1 MSIFEIKFKHRFL
14 YNIAIFVLLSHF
26 FLFFIFSFLN
36 KPLKIAFLVNKSAV
50 NLSFKVDY
58 TQKRTAKKIDSDKLK
73 TKNLKSTKPKLTKIE
88 KPIIKENIKEKITE
102 KKIINNIIKAIEKPI
117 EKPKLAKIEK
127 PITKEVTK
135 EVIKEK
141 LKEEKVIKEVLK
153 NIIKPIVKPKLA
165 KIEKPITKEVL
176 KEKLKQEIKEEIKK
190 ESIKE
195 DFIEEELII
204 GRQELEELKLTLQ
217 MHDKVQS
224 FWKPPQG
231 LKPNKASKWS
241 LTIEKNGKRKVEK
254 IESSGILAFDMAAQR
269 SLMLVDIKIT
279 VPVLILEVAFTG

>member
-14 YNIAIFVLLSHF
+14 YNIATFVLLSHF

-36 KPLKIAFLVNKSAV
+36 KPLKLAFLVNKSAV

-73 TKNLKSTKPKLTKIE
+73 TKNLKSAKPKLTKIE
-88 KPIIKENIKEKITE
+88 KPIIKEKIKEKVAE
-102 KKIINNIIKAIEKPI
+102 KKVIEK
-117 EKPKLAKIEK
+117 
-127 PITKEVTK
+127 V
-135 EVIKEK
+135 V
-141 LKEEKVIKEVLK
+141 K
-153 NIIKPIVKPKLA
+153 NIIKPIEKPIKKPKLA

-176 KEKLKQEIKEEIKK
+176 KEKLKQEKLKE

-195 DFIEEELII
+195 EFKEEELII

-217 MHDKVQS
+217 MHEQVQS

-279 VPVLILEVAFTG
+279 VPVLILEVSFTG

>member
-14 YNIAIFVLLSHF
+14 YNIATFVLLSHF

-58 TQKRTAKKIDSDKLK
+58 MQKRTAKKIDSDKLK
-73 TKNLKSTKPKLTKIE
+73 TKNLKSAKSKLT
-88 KPIIKENIKEKITE
+88 
-102 KKIINNIIKAIEKPI
+102 
-117 EKPKLAKIEK
+117 
-127 PITKEVTK
+127 
-135 EVIKEK
+135 
-141 LKEEKVIKEVLK
+141 
-153 NIIKPIVKPKLA
+153 

-176 KEKLKQEIKEEIKK
+176 KEKLKEEYIKEEF
-190 ESIKE
+190 KE
-195 DFIEEELII
+195 DLIEEELII

>member
-1 MSIFEIKFKHRFL
+1 MFIKFKHRFL

-50 NLSFKVDY
+50 NISFKVDY

-73 TKNLKSTKPKLTKIE
+73 TKNLKSTKSKLTKTE
-88 KPIIKENIKEKITE
+88 KPIIKENIKEKVTE
-102 KKIINNIIKAIEKPI
+102 KKVIEKVVKNIIKPIEKPI

-127 PITKEVTK
+127 PITKEVL
-135 EVIKEK
+135 KEK
-141 LKEEKVIKEVLK
+141 LKE
-153 NIIKPIVKPKLA
+153 
-165 KIEKPITKEVL
+165 KI
-176 KEKLKQEIKEEIKK
+176 IKEESIKE
-190 ESIKE
+190 ESIKEEPKE

-231 LKPNKASKWS
+231 LKPNKTSKWS

>member
-14 YNIAIFVLLSHF
+14 YNIATFVLLSHF

-50 NLSFKVDY
+50 NISFKVDY
-58 TQKRTAKKIDSDKLK
+58 TQKRTAKKIDSNKLK
-73 TKNLKSTKPKLTKIE
+73 TKNLKSTTPKLTKIE

-102 KKIINNIIKAIEKPI
+102 KKVINNIIKAIEKPI

-127 PITKEVTK
+127 PITKEVL
-135 EVIKEK
+135 KEK
-141 LKEEKVIKEVLK
+141 LKEEI
-153 NIIKPIVKPKLA
+153 
-165 KIEKPITKEVL
+165 
-176 KEKLKQEIKEEIKK
+176 IKEEP
-190 ESIKE
+190 KE
-195 DFIEEELII
+195 DLIEEESII

-217 MHDKVQS
+217 MHEQVQS

>member
-14 YNIAIFVLLSHF
+14 YNIATFVLLSHF

-50 NLSFKVDY
+50 NISFKVDY
-58 TQKRTAKKIDSDKLK
+58 TQKRTAKKIDSNKLK
-73 TKNLKSTKPKLTKIE
+73 TKNLKSTTPKLTKIE
-88 KPIIKENIKEKITE
+88 KPIIKENIKEKVTE
-102 KKIINNIIKAIEKPI
+102 KKVIEKVVKNIIKPIEKPI

-127 PITKEVTK
+127 PITKEVL
-135 EVIKEK
+135 KEK
-141 LKEEKVIKEVLK
+141 LKEEI
-153 NIIKPIVKPKLA
+153 
-165 KIEKPITKEVL
+165 
-176 KEKLKQEIKEEIKK
+176 IKEEP
-190 ESIKE
+190 KE
-195 DFIEEELII
+195 DLIEEESII

-217 MHDKVQS
+217 MHEQVQS

>member
-14 YNIAIFVLLSHF
+14 SNIATFVLFSHF

-73 TKNLKSTKPKLTKIE
+73 TKNLKSAKPKLTKIE
-88 KPIIKENIKEKITE
+88 KPIIKEKIKEKVAE
-102 KKIINNIIKAIEKPI
+102 KKVINNIIKAIKKPIEKPI
-117 EKPKLAKIEK
+117 EKL
-127 PITKEVTK
+127 
-135 EVIKEK
+135 
-141 LKEEKVIKEVLK
+141 
-153 NIIKPIVKPKLA
+153 KLA

-176 KEKLKQEIKEEIKK
+176 KEKLKEEYIKEEF
-190 ESIKE
+190 KE
-195 DFIEEELII
+195 DLIEEELII

-217 MHDKVQS
+217 MHEQVQS

-279 VPVLILEVAFTG
+279 VPVLILEVSFTG

>member
-1 MSIFEIKFKHRFL
+1 MSIFEIKFKHRCL
-14 YNIAIFVLLSHF
+14 YNIATFVLLSHF

-50 NLSFKVDY
+50 NISFKVDY
-58 TQKRTAKKIDSDKLK
+58 TQKRTAKKIDSNKLK
-73 TKNLKSTKPKLTKIE
+73 TKNLKSTTPKLTKIE
-88 KPIIKENIKEKITE
+88 KPIIKENIKEKVTE
-102 KKIINNIIKAIEKPI
+102 KKVIEKVVKNIIKPIEKPI

-127 PITKEVTK
+127 PITKEVL
-135 EVIKEK
+135 KEK
-141 LKEEKVIKEVLK
+141 LKEEI
-153 NIIKPIVKPKLA
+153 
-165 KIEKPITKEVL
+165 
-176 KEKLKQEIKEEIKK
+176 IKEEP
-190 ESIKE
+190 KE
-195 DFIEEELII
+195 DLIEEESII

-217 MHDKVQS
+217 MHEQVQS